1 MVTGIASSLTC
12 PSAWEEKNERERIR
26 MTGSFSLVAY
36 VHSRLPYRNLLA
48 DDYLLD
54 EHFLATLDDD
64 AAL

>member
-1 MVTGIASSLTC
+1 MGG
-12 PSAWEEKNERERIR
+12 EKRERENPND
-26 MTGSFSLVAY
+26 GFFLSLVAY